1 MDQVLE
7 LLKLDL
13 GISTDKRDK
22 YFNAVL
28 KAAVLEL
35 KRKGIS
41 LDLTNADDQML
52 LSDYAAW
59 QYRKRQENIP
69 MSENLKWRLMNR
81 KMRIRAGGNA
91 SE

>member
-28 KAAVLEL
+28 EAAVLEL

-81 KMRIRAGGNA
+81 KMRMRAGGNA